1 MLTIFFANRDET
13 MFMYEKLLIQSI
25 TTFKYTS
32 IKLVNET
39 QIYIQCRKSK
49 QICIQKMLLP
59 LLIEML
65 MVIKEKQ
72 MIMQILEQQFF
83 YTNKEEQ
90 LQISQLASFIMKEGH
105 INVKDNITTER
116 RTLLKLLQKF
126 FKDIPPTFSL
136 DAFLQ
141 FRAKS
146 YMKFL
151 QHITECAIDEYKLE
165 LDYQKYLQDVRND
178 IDKNHSRQSVVHVY
192 LGKEYYIFDDVLQ
205 LLHLFPE
212 KEQLLPIL
220 IELIPKQIF
229 LYTNYIDDSFTAK
242 ILNIF
247 QEKVM
252 ILKQEEFLGSLV

>member
-1 MLTIFFANRDET
+1 MLTIFFANRDEA
-13 MFMYEKLLIQSI
+13 MFVYEKLLIQSI
-25 TTFKYTS
+25 TTFKHTS

-49 QICIQKMLLP
+49 QVYVQKIILP

-65 MVIKEKQ
+65 IVKKEKQ
-72 MIMQILEQQFF
+72 MIMRILEQQFF
-83 YTNKEEQ
+83 YTSKEEQ
-90 LQISQLASFIMKEGH
+90 LQICQLASFIMKEGH
-105 INVKDNITTER
+105 QNLKDNIIAER
-116 RTLLKLLQKF
+116 RILLKLLQKF
-126 FKDIPPTFSL
+126 FNNIPQTFSL

-141 FRAKS
+141 FRTKS
-146 YMKFL
+146 YMNLL

-178 IDKNHSRQSVVHVY
+178 VNKNYSRQNVVHVY
-192 LGKEYYIFDDVLQ
+192 LGQEYYIFDDALQ
-205 LLHLFPE
+205 LLHSFLE

-220 IELIPKQIF
+220 IELIPNQIF

-252 ILKQEEFLGSLV
+252 ILKQDEFVGSFV